1 MPLKA
6 APAGELRPSAVGVT
20 LEMDIDWQALERL
33 LVELSKA
40 DIQRFA
46 AEHRDETFYG
56 FAFDCESEYGQVLL
70 CLNTPDD
77 LHRVAVQYSKGDTPG
92 KAAWA
97 EIHRKLSEKLGRPPE
112 EEPRKTPEEEAVS
125 LRWSLGDWK
134 YQGLNTVDFEKGW
147 ESFEEAVSEACSDEE
162 QDEETFMTPTQD
174 SFMRAACRA
183 VIRLEMT
190 GAFDALIRTADFKT
204 YVADHDE
211 WEKDSWSRLEAVRQE
226 LASG

>member
-1 MPLKA
+1 
-6 APAGELRPSAVGVT
+6 
-20 LEMDIDWQALERL
+20 MDIDWQALERL

-56 FAFDCESEYGQVLL
+56 FAFDCNSDYGQVLL
-70 CLNTPDD
+70 CLNSPDD
-77 LHRVAVQYSKGDTPG
+77 LHRAAVQYSKGDTPG
-92 KAAWA
+92 KEAWA
-97 EIHRKLSEKLGRPPE
+97 EIRRKLNATLGLPLDEGPPL
-112 EEPRKTPEEEAVS
+112 KTPEEEEVS

-134 YQGLNTVDFEKGW
+134 YQGFNSVDFEKGW

-174 SFMRAACRA
+174 RFMRAACRA

-190 GAFDALIRTADFKT
+190 GAFDALKRTADFKT

-211 WEKDSWSRLEAVRQE
+211 SQEDSWSRLQAVRQE